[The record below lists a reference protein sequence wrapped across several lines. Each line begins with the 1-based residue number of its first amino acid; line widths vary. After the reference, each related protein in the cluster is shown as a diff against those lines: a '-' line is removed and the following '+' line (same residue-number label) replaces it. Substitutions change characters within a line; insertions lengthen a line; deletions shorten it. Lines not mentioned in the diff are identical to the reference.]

1 MLAAIPGVL
10 DVSGGRNFSD
20 KSEGVSHAMVVTL
33 ADQAALDVY
42 GPHPNHDEVRA
53 LMMPLVER
61 VSSVDREV

>member
-1 MLAAIPGVL
+1 
-10 DVSGGRNFSD
+10 
-20 KSEGVSHAMVVTL
+20 MVVTL